1 MFAQA
6 GRRLAMNRV
15 VLVLGLFAMTA
26 LAGCVNGSDGGPEP
40 PMPPLRQ
47 GDGEIP
53 QVPVANASMGPPPAD
68 PVPRYQSPNRTAL
81 PDDQPPTVE
90 ILAALDPGN
99 TRLVANFTL
108 NGTDP
113 EGRQLEWRFDG
124 DGDGRFETSGRGLPA
139 EVQVVFTREGTY
151 ITTLQ
156 AHDGFHEVTTNLA
169 IEVTTQDLTPFYD
182 AVGSYTAG
190 AWCQPSPLIPFAYTF
205 TDIPAVAAYHWWHA
219 HWNVSG
225 PYSQV
230 RISFLDGGGNTIQT
244 VSSGTDLT
252 LSLHGTLP
260 VGTVSARVT
269 SCGGTDP
276 TVRLVI
282 EPSAYCRPVTYNCS
296 YAYSRP
302 TRD

>member
-1 MFAQA
+1 
-6 GRRLAMNRV
+6 MNRV
-15 VLVLGLFAMTA
+15 VLLLGMLAAAT

-40 PMPPLRQ
+40 PMPPLRPDD
-47 GDGEIP
+47 GDIP
-53 QVPVANASMGPPPAD
+53 RVPVSNASVGPPPGGPA
-68 PVPRYQSPNRTAL
+68 VVYQPPNRTAA
-81 PDDQPPTVE
+81 PDDQPPVVE

-113 EGRQLEWRFDG
+113 EGGQIEWRFDG
-124 DGDGRFETSGRGLPA
+124 NGDGRFETSGRGLPA
-139 EVQVVFTREGTY
+139 QVQVVFTREGTY
-151 ITTLQ
+151 VATLQ
-156 AHDGFHEVTTNLA
+156 AHDGFHEVATDLA
-169 IEVTTQDLTPFYD
+169 IEVTTRDLTPFYD
-182 AVGSYTAG
+182 ATGSYTVG
-190 AWCQPSPLIPFAYTF
+190 LSCQLNVFTF
-205 TDIPAVAAYHWWHA
+205 TFTNIPALAAYHWWHA

-225 PYSQV
+225 PHSQV
-230 RISFLDGGGNTIQT
+230 RITFLDADGNVLQT

-252 LSLHGTLP
+252 LSLHGTVP
-260 VGTVSARVT
+260 VGTTSARVT